1 VSDILLV
8 YAYDTYEISTTTFG
22 HLFMT
27 FVTSDVQ
34 FEILKIFEV
43 KELTPV
49 YNIVTS
55 YSATSNIARYLSL
68 GG

>member
-1 VSDILLV
+1 V
-8 YAYDTYEISTTTFG
+8 YPYVTYKISTTTFG
-22 HLFMT
+22 HLLVHVLWLVMC
-27 FVTSDVQ
+27 SLWIPQ
-34 FEILKIFEV
+34 IYEV

-55 YSATSNIARYLSL
+55 YSATSNVASYLSL